1 MQIHKTHFKT
11 ILLKMCKNLVMI
23 KSSGIFR
30 NKRFTSLIDLLSLE
44 LFNITLI
51 NSRIHLFFT
60 YLIQCHIDFLT

>member
-11 ILLKMCKNLVMI
+11 IILKMCKNLVMI
-23 KSSGIFR
+23 KSSGIFK
-30 NKRFTSLIDLLSLE
+30 NNSFTSLIDLLFLE

>member
-23 KSSGIFR
+23 KSNGIFK
-30 NKRFTSLIDLLSLE
+30 NKIFTSLIDLLSLE

>member
-23 KSSGIFR
+23 KSSGIFK
-30 NKRFTSLIDLLSLE
+30 NKSFTSLIDLLSLE

-51 NSRIHLFFT
+51 YSRTHLFFT
-60 YLIQCHIDFLT
+60 HLIQCHLDFLT